1 MSLKYDLYIERNTA
15 VHRLDPR
22 VKLIGAAL
30 GMIAAV
36 AVSDLLVLAV
46 IYGIVIAVIKLA
58 QVTWERFKF
67 ALRTILPVSI
77 MIVCLWPLF
86 YRTGTPVLF
95 SWGPIVITLPSVLA
109 GVSAALRINVM
120 AFCAFTL
127 LYTTP
132 QGRLVRGLVRLGLPY
147 EYGLSLAI
155 ALRYIPTFGGIILMI
170 MDAQKARGL
179 ELDKGSFLRKTL
191 KYVYVMAPV
200 VITALRMADQL
211 SLAIE
216 SRAFGAPTKRTY
228 VTDLKMRPVDG
239 FALTAV
245 VVAFTGL
252 LFARLLYGFGA

>member
-1 MSLKYDLYIERNTA
+1 MSLKYDLYIERDTMI
-15 VHRLDPR
+15 HRLDPR
-22 VKLIGAAL
+22 VKLIGAGL

-36 AVSDLLVLAV
+36 AVSNLLVLAV
-46 IYGIVIAVIKLA
+46 IYAIVLIVIKLG

-67 ALRTILPVSI
+67 AFRTILPVSI
-77 MIVCLWPLF
+77 MIICLWPLF

-95 SWGPIVITLPSVLA
+95 SWGPIVITLPSILA
-109 GVSAALRINVM
+109 GISSALRINVM
-120 AFCAFTL
+120 AFCAFAL
-127 LYTTP
+127 LYTTA
-132 QGRLVRGLVRLGLPY
+132 QGSLVRGLVRLGLPY

-179 ELDKGSFLRKTL
+179 ELDKGNFMRKIL

-228 VTDLKMRPVDG
+228 VIDLKMRAADG
-239 FALTAV
+239 LALGAV
-245 VVAFTGL
+245 AVAFGAL
-252 LFARLLYGFGA
+252 MFARLLYGFGA

>member
-15 VHRLDPR
+15 IHRLDPR

-46 IYGIVIAVIKLA
+46 IYAIVIAVVKLG

-86 YRTGTPVLF
+86 YKTGTPVLF
-95 SWGPIVITLPSVLA
+95 SWGPIVITLPSLLA

-120 AFCAFTL
+120 AFCAFAL

-132 QGRLVRGLVRLGLPY
+132 QGRLVRGLVKLGLPY

-228 VTDLKMRPVDG
+228 VTDLKMRTVDG
-239 FALTAV
+239 LALTAV
-245 VVAFTGL
+245 VVAFAGL

>member
-1 MSLKYDLYIERNTA
+1 MSLKYDLYIERNT
-15 VHRLDPR
+15 VIHRLDPR

-46 IYGIVIAVIKLA
+46 IYAIVIAVVKLA

-95 SWGPIVITLPSVLA
+95 SWGPIVITLPSLLA

-120 AFCAFTL
+120 AFCAFAL

-132 QGRLVRGLVRLGLPY
+132 QGRLVRGLVKLGLPY

-228 VTDLKMRPVDG
+228 VTDLKMRTVDG
-239 FALTAV
+239 LALTAV
-245 VVAFTGL
+245 VVAFAGL

>member
-1 MSLKYDLYIERNTA
+1 MSLKYDLYIERESP

-36 AVSDLLVLAV
+36 AVSNLLVLAV
-46 IYGIVIAVIKLA
+46 IYAIVIAVIKIA
-58 QVTWERFKF
+58 HVTWERFKF

-77 MIVCLWPLF
+77 MIIILWPLF

-95 SWGPIVITLPSVLA
+95 SWGPLIITLPSVLA
-109 GVSAALRINVM
+109 GISSALRINVM
-120 AFCAFTL
+120 AFCAFAL

-132 QGRLVRGLVRLGLPY
+132 QGSLVRGLVKLGLPY

-179 ELDKGSFLRKTL
+179 ELDKGSFLRKML

-228 VTDLKMRPVDG
+228 VTDLKMRAADAITIVG
-239 FALTAV
+239 
-245 VVAFTGL
+245 VAIAFGTL
-252 LFARLLYGFGA
+252 MFARLLYGFGA

>member
-1 MSLKYDLYIERNTA
+1 MSMKYDLYIERNSV

-22 VKLIGAAL
+22 VKLIGAGL
-30 GMIAAV
+30 GMISAV
-36 AVSDLLVLAV
+36 LVSNIWSLAV
-46 IYGIVIAVIKLA
+46 IYAIVLVVIKLA
-58 QVTWERFKF
+58 QVSWEKFKF

-77 MIVCLWPLF
+77 MIIILWPLF
-86 YRTGTPVLF
+86 YRSGTPVLF
-95 SWGPIVITLPSVLA
+95 SSGPIIITLPSIFA
-109 GVSAALRINVM
+109 GIAAALRINVM
-120 AFCAFTL
+120 AFCAFAL
-127 LYTTP
+127 LFTTP
-132 QGRLVRGLVRLGLPY
+132 QGSLVRGLVKLGLPY

-200 VITALRMADQL
+200 VISALRMADQL

-228 VTDLKMRPVDG
+228 LTDLKMRFVDG
-239 FALTAV
+239 LTLT
-245 VVAFTGL
+245 VVAIAFAGL
-252 LFARLLYGFGA
+252 VFGRLLYGFGA

>member
-1 MSLKYDLYIERNTA
+1 MSMKYDLYIERNTA
-15 VHRLDPR
+15 IHRLDPR

-36 AVSDLLVLAV
+36 VVSDLLVLAS
-46 IYGIVIAVIKLA
+46 IYAIVLVVIKLG

-67 ALRTILPVSI
+67 ATRTILPVSI

-95 SWGPIVITLPSVLA
+95 SWGPIIITLPSLLT
-109 GVSAALRINVM
+109 GISAALRINVM
-120 AFCAFTL
+120 AFCAFSL

-132 QGRLVRGLVRLGLPY
+132 QGSLVRGLVKLGLPY

-216 SRAFGAPTKRTY
+216 SRAFGAPVKRTY
-228 VTDLKMRPVDG
+228 VTDLRMRVVDTI
-239 FALTAV
+239 AIAVV

-252 LFARLLYGFGA
+252 VLARLLYGFGA

>member
-1 MSLKYDLYIERNTA
+1 MSLKYDLYIERNT
-15 VHRLDPR
+15 VIHRLDPR

-46 IYGIVIAVIKLA
+46 IYAIVIAVVKLA

-86 YRTGTPVLF
+86 YKTGTPVLF
-95 SWGPIVITLPSVLA
+95 SWGPIVITLPSLLA

-120 AFCAFTL
+120 AFCAFAL

-132 QGRLVRGLVRLGLPY
+132 QGRLVRGLVKLGLPY

-228 VTDLKMRPVDG
+228 LTDLKMRPADG
-239 FALTAV
+239 LSLTAV
-245 VVAFTGL
+245 VVAFGGL